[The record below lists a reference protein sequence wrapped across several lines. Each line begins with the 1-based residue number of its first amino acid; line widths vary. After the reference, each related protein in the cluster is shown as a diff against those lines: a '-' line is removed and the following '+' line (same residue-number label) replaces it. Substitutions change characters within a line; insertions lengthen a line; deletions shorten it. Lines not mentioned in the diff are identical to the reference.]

1 MTSYQHTHQSAVY
14 SDNTIKRETNE
25 ATVYTALSSL
35 VNKVD
40 FGSTLF
46 NVLCPPPCRFSI
58 VCLKLG
64 GDE

>member
-1 MTSYQHTHQSAVY
+1 VY
-14 SDNTIKRETNE
+14 SDNTIKRVTNE

-46 NVLCPPPCRFSI
+46 NKPSPNPVRFST
-58 VCLKLG
+58 VCFELG
-64 GDE
+64 GDK